1 MRFCRFDC
9 MNRLPYFILFFL
21 FSYSICFSQTGYLF
35 VKKGFRKKQVY
46 TEGDAINVKLK
57 DGSYRQ
63 GIITLLRNDTV
74 FINGQPVYRPYIK
87 EVLLKVKPQKRLP
100 DTKTMLLIGAGA
112 AITSLGLILSDT
124 QNKTEALIAGPVI
137 GFGPLLIK
145 HFGSRLFRSLTRKKF
160 RIGKKFRLQVLDF
173 HIPPSSLKPF

>member
-1 MRFCRFDC
+1 

-21 FSYSICFSQTGYLF
+21 FSSSFCFSQTGYLF
-35 VKKGFRKKQVY
+35 LKKGFRKKQVY
-46 TEGDAINVKLK
+46 TEGDAINVKLQ
-57 DGSYRQ
+57 DESYRQ

-87 EVLLKVKPQKRLP
+87 EVLLKIKPKKPLP
-100 DTKTMLLIGAGA
+100 DAKTMLLIGAGA
-112 AITSLGLILSDT
+112 ALTSLGLSLNNT
-124 QNKTEALIAGPVI
+124 QNKTEALIAGPAI

-145 HFGSRLFRSLTRKKF
+145 HFGSRLFRVLTRKKF

-173 HIPPSSLKPF
+173 YIPRVPLKSF